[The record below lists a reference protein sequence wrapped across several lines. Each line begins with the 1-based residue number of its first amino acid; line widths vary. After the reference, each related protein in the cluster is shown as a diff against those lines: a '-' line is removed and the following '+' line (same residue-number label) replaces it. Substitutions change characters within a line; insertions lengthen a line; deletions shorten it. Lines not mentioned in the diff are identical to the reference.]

1 MYQFL
6 VDAWTALRLKFYPIT
21 HYRYPLSI
29 TILVLFTLGLIN
41 TASTSSLL
49 IGSQVGLISFF
60 FALTV
65 VRWLILCLVM
75 KVFLSPANSS
85 PMQWCGYVLV
95 TEALMMPLLALI
107 YWPEIMVMPSFLW
120 LSWIMLVQFVGF
132 IQISKHKPGKI
143 ILAYIVYFLVA
154 GIAGVIILGIFYS
167 MNWLSIEAFLRAL
180 CLNIP
185 DTVISLL
192 LIK

>member
-107 YWPEIMVMPSFLW
+107 YWPEIMVMPSFLSVSYTH
-120 LSWIMLVQFVGF
+120 LTLPTTSRV
-132 IQISKHKPGKI
+132 
-143 ILAYIVYFLVA
+143 
-154 GIAGVIILGIFYS
+154 
-167 MNWLSIEAFLRAL
+167 
-180 CLNIP
+180 
-185 DTVISLL
+185 
-192 LIK
+192 